1 MVQYFAIFSTWGS
14 ILRIFRGAECEPKAR
29 EAGPEASSIKKANYI
44 QCGDA
49 SHDSFK
55 GDTEISYIETP

>member
-1 MVQYFAIFSTWGS
+1 MLPNFFKDFAQA
-14 ILRIFRGAECEPKAR
+14 LNE
-29 EAGPEASSIKKANYI
+29 KKV

-55 GDTEISYIETP
+55 GDTEISYIEHLRPGTILY